1 MSKIERI
8 TRPIKERGKKRLLL
22 LWIVAKKYVSIF
34 LSIMKSNILY
44 NWWQSIYIL
53 LSLGRSRVLMVT
65 KCSYMIETFYEAPH
79 WGFITGIL
87 HKHNVKT
94 KVNQLSKIKITQ
106 SQCHLDVWI
115 KDKKWITLKQKSDF
129 KWILHLISFMIFMEK
144 TKFTYSYS

>member
-1 MSKIERI
+1 M
-8 TRPIKERGKKRLLL
+8 
-22 LWIVAKKYVSIF
+22 
-34 LSIMKSNILY
+34 Y

-129 KWILHLISFMIFMEK
+129 KWILHLISFYDIPGKLHIAIVNSFIASQK
-144 TKFTYSYS
+144 TLNMLLPGIWANM

>member
-1 MSKIERI
+1 
-8 TRPIKERGKKRLLL
+8 
-22 LWIVAKKYVSIF
+22 
-34 LSIMKSNILY
+34 MKSNILY

-115 KDKKWITLKQKSDF
+115 KDKKWITLKQKM
-129 KWILHLISFMIFMEK
+129 ILNEFCIWYHFMIFLENYTIVNSFIASQTQK
-144 TKFTYSYS
+144 TLNMLLPGIRANM